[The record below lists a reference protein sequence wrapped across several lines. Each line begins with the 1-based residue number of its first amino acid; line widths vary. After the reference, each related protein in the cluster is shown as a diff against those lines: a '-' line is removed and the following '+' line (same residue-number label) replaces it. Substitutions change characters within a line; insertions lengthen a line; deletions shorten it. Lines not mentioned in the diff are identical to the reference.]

1 MSTLCASLW
10 RPRTIS
16 HHKPDISSAGIG
28 PGTINLLTSWS
39 TVWLTDTMIFYD
51 NSLPAWIFDTKVG
64 LSLQTCFVS
73 LRGDILVGVEGWI
86 LLRPFLVAQY
96 APWVGARN
104 RGAVNIQ
111 RHAVRDS
118 DEDGGQVTPQGNL
131 RRRKTTVELNDLPRR
146 R

>member
-1 MSTLCASLW
+1 
-10 RPRTIS
+10 
-16 HHKPDISSAGIG
+16 
-28 PGTINLLTSWS
+28 
-39 TVWLTDTMIFYD
+39 MIFYD

-118 DEDGGQVTPQGNL
+118 DEGGGHVTQQGNL
-131 RRRKTTVELNDLPRR
+131 RWRKTTVELNDMSRR
-146 R
+146 RESFQ